1 MSTPAE
7 PRHLELTVFGS
18 FRASH
23 SLAGF
28 ETPHYHLWKVEA
40 MFSAPWPLAGD
51 RLIDLVFLQST
62 LDRVFS
68 TVEGTHLNGV
78 FPFSPTSEN
87 LTQWIWK
94 RLREELPDA
103 PLSEVAV
110 SLCDLAGKVSGRAR
124 LRA

>member
-1 MSTPAE
+1 
-7 PRHLELTVFGS
+7 
-18 FRASH
+18 
-23 SLAGF
+23 
-28 ETPHYHLWKVEA
+28 
-40 MFSAPWPLAGD
+40 MFTAPWPLAGD

-62 LDRVFS
+62 LDRIFS